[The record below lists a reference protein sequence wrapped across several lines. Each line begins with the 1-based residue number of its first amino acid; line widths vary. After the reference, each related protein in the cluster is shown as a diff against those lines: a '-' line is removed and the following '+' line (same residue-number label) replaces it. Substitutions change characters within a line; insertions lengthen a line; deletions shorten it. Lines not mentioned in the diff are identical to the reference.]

1 MSGRFVVIMT
11 QGVKYVAI
19 AGDHVRIP
27 FGREVVLTG
36 LEHIH
41 GVEKERVRKDLKHAV
56 AGTLEK
62 DFPKE
67 CRTAKFRTSFH
78 LMQRVGQ
85 DAESGGLQMT
95 GGNEYMVGLSGRAG
109 DLFNWKTYPGS
120 YCRQNN
126 LNGCLL
132 LIRE

>member
-11 QGVKYVAI
+11 QGVKHVAI

-36 LEHIH
+36 FERIH
-41 GVEKERVRKDLKHAV
+41 GVQKKRVRKDLKHSV

-67 CRTAKFRTSFH
+67 RRTAKFRTSFH
-78 LMQRVGQ
+78 LMHRVGQ
-85 DAESGGLQMT
+85 DDESGGLQT
-95 GGNEYMVGLSGRAG
+95 TRGNEYMVGLTGRAG
-109 DLFNWKTYPGS
+109 DLFNRKTYLRP